1 MSYKEVRLVLELI
14 YEEHLHTVE
23 PSVNTISKFK
33 QREHTQA
40 NRPQMILVSGE
51 PRTGII
57 SRFKT
62 QQGISA
68 THTLESRGQASSA
81 GLKHS
86 KAQQPLTDWRA
97 EDRHHQQA

>member
-23 PSVNTISKFK
+23 PSMNMISKFK
-33 QREHTQA
+33 QREHTHA
-40 NRPQMILVSGE
+40 NRPGMILISGE

-57 SRFKT
+57 SRLKT

-68 THTLESRGQASSA
+68 THSLESRGQA
-81 GLKHS
+81 
-86 KAQQPLTDWRA
+86 
-97 EDRHHQQA
+97 